1 MFNIYLKLFFSALF
15 WGSSAVVGK
24 LLFKSLLPSQVI
36 FLRFFIAFLL
46 LGLFI
51 IFIKKQTL
59 KISLSEHFKLLTLGL
74 VGVTICY
81 IFYIKGLFFSSAL
94 NAGLIEA
101 TIPLVTL
108 FLAVIL
114 KEEKFNLL
122 SALGFVIAYTG
133 VVIIV
138 TKLDINLIKTLNFN
152 IGDIY
157 LLISTFA
164 FGIYNILIKKMN
176 FSNINQ
182 NQKLFYIFLYG
193 SIFLIPWIYIDS
205 QLDKLNWTLSIL
217 EIFFVLVLSLGAS
230 VLAYI
235 FFNEGI
241 EKIGA
246 SKASSFINLVPIIT
260 IFLAIIFLKEIPNR
274 SQIIGAIIILLGV
287 YIAQQPKFLKKFIKK
302 IAP

>member
-1 MFNIYLKLFFSALF
+1 MYSIYLKLFFSALF

-24 LLFKSLLPSQVI
+24 LLFESLLPSQVI

-46 LGLFI
+46 LG
-51 IFIKKQTL
+51 IFIVFIRKQS
-59 KISLSEHFKLLTLGL
+59 ISLSIFEHFKLALLGL
-74 VGVTICY
+74 IGVTVCY

-122 SALGFVIAYTG
+122 SALGFIIAYIG

-138 TKLDINLIKTLNFN
+138 TQLNLNLIKTLNFN

-157 LLISTFA
+157 LLVSTLA
-164 FGIYNILIKKMN
+164 FGVYNILIKKIN

-182 NQKLFYIFLYG
+182 NQKLFYIFFYG
-193 SIFLIPWIYIDS
+193 SIFLLPWLYNDS
-205 QLDKLNWTLSIL
+205 QSNKLNWSLSML

-230 VLAYI
+230 VLAYM

-246 SKASSFINLVPIIT
+246 SRASSFINLVPIIT
-260 IFLAIIFLKEIPNR
+260 IIFAIFFLREIPNK

-287 YIAQQPKFLKKFIKK
+287 YIAQKPKYFQKVLKT
-302 IAP
+302 PNN